1 MKILVTGFDPFG
13 GATINPALE
22 VVKRLPEQL
31 DGATIIKLEVPTVFS
46 AMMPLMQ
53 EAIAKSQPDVVLHI
67 GQAGGRNAVTIERV
81 AINLDDARI
90 PDNRGDQPVDEPIAT
105 TGDSAYFTQLPLK
118 AIVQAIRKAGVPA
131 QVSNSAGTFV
141 CNHLMYV
148 SQFIRAKDYP
158 TLKAGFIHIP
168 YLPEQAPDKQPS
180 LTLDQDL
187 IAITAALRT
196 IIAYDQRPDIK
207 TIEGALN

>member
-13 GATINPALE
+13 GATVNPALE

-31 DGATIIKLEVPTVFS
+31 DGATIVKLEVPTVFS

-53 EAIAKSQPDVVLHI
+53 EAIAKYQPDVVLHI

-118 AIVQAIRKAGVPA
+118 AIVQAIREAGVPA

-187 IAITAALRT
+187 IAIMAALRT
-196 IIAYDQRPDIK
+196 IIAYDHRPDIK
-207 TIEGALN
+207 TIEGTLN